1 MPRAVLVVAVLVRAP
16 LCTSLPGLLRELYSK
31 YVCACVLP
39 AGTRATQER
48 LSVIVHV
55 RASLGAARGIFNP
68 FLSRHSRTSV
78 QVLAEQAPTV
88 QHLAHHP
95 A

>member
-1 MPRAVLVVAVLVRAP
+1 MCVHRWELCAV
-16 LCTSLPGLLRELYSK
+16 
-31 YVCACVLP
+31 
-39 AGTRATQER
+39 
-48 LSVIVHV
+48 
-55 RASLGAARGIFNP
+55 IFNP